1 MHWKPSLG
9 YADIKAVL
17 GESGSKH
24 ELQTSTFQ
32 MSILLLFNTNATQTY
47 QQLLQ
52 ATQISEIEMKCNLI
66 PLLKMKFLVKTSGE
80 GNKEYQPGDVYAL
93 NPQFKHNM
101 YKIKVPTATA
111 KENKLAEKADVADKV
126 DEDRR
131 HMVEATIVKVMK
143 TRRKIE
149 HNALIAEATKIL
161 LQKFNPDPTMIKK
174 RIESLIDREYMERDA
189 EDRRFYKYIA

>member
-1 MHWKPSLG
+1 MKEFQLSDTYTLNLG
-9 YADIKAVL
+9 
-17 GESGSKH
+17 
-24 ELQTSTFQ
+24 
-32 MSILLLFNTNATQTY
+32 
-47 QQLLQ
+47 
-52 ATQISEIEMKCNLI
+52 
-66 PLLKMKFLVKTSGE
+66 
-80 GNKEYQPGDVYAL
+80 
-93 NPQFKHNM
+93 FKHQM

-111 KENKLAEKADVADKV
+111 KENKSSEKADISDKV

-161 LQKFNPDPTMIKK
+161 SQKFNPDPTMIKK
-174 RIESLIDREYMERDA
+174 RIESLIDREYMERDS